1 MYGRNTLLSAL
12 RITVYTYDGRLELA
26 DLYTVSKKGAREQLW
41 INRPEKY
48 NARGVYIRSVTS

>member
-26 DLYTVSKKGAREQLW
+26 DLYTVSKE
-41 INRPEKY
+41 
-48 NARGVYIRSVTS
+48 RSERAALD